1 MTQSNHVP
9 YGTLLLK
16 VLDTVEQLASLP
28 HIDIKLSIPQSRK
41 KVFVAI
47 LSVKSMVILHEH
59 VFTFDC
65 ERSRDWNHTLKERML
80 AYADKV
86 NRELAE

>member
-16 VLDTVEQLASLP
+16 VLDAVEQLASLP
-28 HIDIKLSIPQSRK
+28 HLDIKLCIPQSRK

-47 LSVKSMVILHEH
+47 LSVKNMVILHEH

-65 ERSRDWNHTLKERML
+65 ERSIDWNNALKERMMS
-80 AYADKV
+80 YARET